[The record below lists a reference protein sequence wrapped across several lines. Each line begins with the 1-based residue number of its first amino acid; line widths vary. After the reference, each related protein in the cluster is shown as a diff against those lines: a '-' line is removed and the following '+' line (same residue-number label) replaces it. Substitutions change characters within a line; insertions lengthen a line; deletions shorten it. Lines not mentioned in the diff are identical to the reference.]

1 MISHGFGIFSSLGLP
16 KMVMFTYRKKL
27 LIQPTKKDDKRI
39 ENSVYRFGKQL
50 WTYQVMIAIFM
61 RKSQK
66 TNVIA
71 CVHRDSCCTEK
82 IWLSYDFF
90 FSHWTYSNRKTFC
103 WHMSTF
109 VSIEERRKNYLPRMA
124 HIELRKRLRFVFVSI
139 REHKLTSYHTT
150 SSQFQPEFG

>member
-66 TNVIA
+66 TNAIA

-90 FSHWTYSNRKTFC
+90 FLTLNIFKPQDILLAHEHIRINWRKKKKLFASNGTHWITKKVKICICINT
-103 WHMSTF
+103 W
-109 VSIEERRKNYLPRMA
+109 A
-124 HIELRKRLRFVFVSI
+124 
-139 REHKLTSYHTT
+139 
-150 SSQFQPEFG
+150 